1 MNSGISKIVFCSAAL
16 VLIGCKEK
24 RPDTVVPEPVEP
36 VFTTEQSIEMSQNF
50 AKDESFK
57 IDQFVK
63 RFNWP
68 AITSGTGVRY
78 YIFEKGDGRQAERGT
93 VVTLDY
99 EVRLLDADTTLC
111 YTSQGSEPTSFLV
124 EMDNVESGLHEA
136 ITYLKEG
143 DKAWVILPYYLAH
156 GLLGDDDK
164 IPPLS
169 PVLYRI
175 ELLHVADA

>member
-1 MNSGISKIVFCSAAL
+1 MNFGISKIVFISSAI
-16 VLIGCKEK
+16 VLLGCKEK
-24 RPDTVVPEPVEP
+24 RPDTVVSEPKVPE
-36 VFTTEQSIEMSQNF
+36 FTTEQSIEMSQNF
-50 AKDESFK
+50 AKDESFR

-68 AITSGTGVRY
+68 AITTGTGVRY
-78 YIFEKGDGRQAERGT
+78 YIFEKGNGRQAEKGT

-111 YTSQGSEPTSFLV
+111 YTSFGDQPTSFLV

-136 ITYLKEG
+136 ITYLREG
-143 DKAWVILPYYLAH
+143 DKAWVILPYFLAH
-156 GLLGDDDK
+156 GLLGDDNK

-175 ELLHVADA
+175 ELLKVEDV

>member
-1 MNSGISKIVFCSAAL
+1 MNFGIVKISFILLTVG
-16 VLIGCKEK
+16 VLSCKEK
-24 RPDTVVPEPVEP
+24 RPDTVVPEQVDPE
-36 VFTTEQSIEMSQNF
+36 FTTEQSIEMSQSW

-63 RFNWP
+63 RNNWP
-68 AITSGTGVRY
+68 AITSGTGIRY
-78 YIFEKGDGRQAERGT
+78 YIFEEGTGKYAEKGK

-99 EVRLLDADTTLC
+99 EIRLLDADTTLC
-111 YTSQGSEPTSFLV
+111 YTSKGDQPTSFLV

-136 ITYLKEG
+136 VTYMREG

-169 PVLYRI
+169 SVLYKL
-175 ELLHVADA
+175 ELISVDDV